1 MTTHH
6 LRKSSRYRFH
16 DSGRTDRKFLMV
28 ALTSAL
34 ILAAVLSSLV
44 FEFLHAGSR

>member
-1 MTTHH
+1 MTPPH
-6 LRKSSRYRFH
+6 LRRSSTYRFH

-34 ILAAVLSSLV
+34 ILTAVISGLV
-44 FEFLHAGSR
+44 FEFLYAGAR